1 VRVAVAVPTVPWRAT
16 DRLRDAVDELVALD
30 PAELSDRGLADE
42 LVARRRELDRQEA
55 DFARLA
61 WAAHVRGIGSVDGA
75 ASTAAFLRHRAGMR
89 EGDARSAIECG
100 EVTELLGETG
110 RAWRAGEISTGA
122 ARTIV
127 AARIDGYDAQLL
139 AVEPRLL
146 LHARAGDLRSLRT
159 AIAHFRNLARA
170 DGTQPGDHDGLYLSQ
185 TFGGRTVLTGEF
197 DSLAAETVATTLHAY
212 RDPPSDGDTRT
223 TAQRNA
229 AALVQACEVALAHI
243 GDVGKDAA
251 HVSVIVDW
259 QTLTGNQPGRMDG
272 EFTGPLHP
280 QDVERLLCDASI
292 SRIVTGPDSLPINLG
307 RARRTPS
314 AAQRHAIVA
323 RDQGCRWPGCNRP
336 AGWCQAHH
344 ARPWHPDGPTDV
356 DNLVLFCDHHHD
368 VLHRPGWSMT
378 FDGNELHIYRPDG
391 TEVLADNRR
400 GPDP

>member
-1 VRVAVAVPTVPWRAT
+1 MAVAVPTVPWRAT
-16 DRLRDAVDELVALD
+16 ERLRDAVDELVAVD

-42 LVARRRELDRQEA
+42 LLARRREMDRQEA

-61 WAAHVRGIGSVDGA
+61 WAAHIRGVGSVDGA
-75 ASTAAFLRHRAGMR
+75 ASTAAWLRHRAGMR
-89 EGDARSAIECG
+89 EGDARAAIECG
-100 EVTELLGETG
+100 EVTDLLADTG

-127 AARIDGYDAQLL
+127 AARIDGHDEQLL

-159 AIAHFRNLARA
+159 AIAHFRNLALA
-170 DGTQPGDHDGLYLSQ
+170 DGTHPGEHDGLYLSQ
-185 TFGGRTVLTGEF
+185 TFGGRTVLNGEF
-197 DSLAAETVATTLHAY
+197 DSLAAEIVTTTLHAY
-212 RDPPSDGDTRT
+212 RDPPTDGDPRT

-229 AALVQACEVALAHI
+229 AALVQACGVALAHLA
-243 GDVGKDAA
+243 DVGKDAA
-251 HVSVIVDW
+251 HVSLVVDW
-259 QTLTGNQPGRMDG
+259 QTLTDGQPGRMDG

-280 QDVERLLCDASI
+280 QDVERVLCDASI

-314 AAQRHAIVA
+314 AAQRRAIVA
-323 RDQGCRWPGCNRP
+323 RDQGCRLPGCPRP

-344 ARPWHPDGPTDV
+344 ARPWHQDGPTDV
-356 DNLVLFCDHHHD
+356 DNLILFCDHHHD
-368 VLHRPGWSMT
+368 IVHRPGWTIT
-378 FDGNELHIYRPDG
+378 FNGHELHIYRPDG
-391 TEVLADNRR
+391 TEVLADNGP

>member
-1 VRVAVAVPTVPWRAT
+1 MAVAVHPVMPRAT
-16 DRLRDAVDELVALD
+16 ARLRDAVDSLVEVD

-42 LVARRRELDRQEA
+42 LIARRREMDRQEA

-61 WAAHVRGIGSVDGA
+61 WAAHTRGVGAVDGA
-75 ASTAAFLRHRAGMR
+75 ASTTAFLRHRAGMR
-89 EGDARSAIECG
+89 EGDARAAIECG

-110 RAWRAGEISTGA
+110 RAWRAGEISAGA

-127 AARIDGYDAQLL
+127 AARIDGHDDKLL
-139 AVEPRLL
+139 SVEPRLL
-146 LHARAGDLRSLRT
+146 LHARANDLRSLRT
-159 AIAHFRNLARA
+159 AIAHFRNLAQA
-170 DGTQPGDHDGLYLSQ
+170 DGTQPREHDGLYLAQ
-185 TFGGRTVLTGEF
+185 TYGGRTVLSGEF

-223 TAQRNA
+223 TAQRTA
-229 AALVQACEVALAHI
+229 AALVQVCEVALAHI
-243 GDVGKDAA
+243 ADVGKDAA
-251 HVSVIVDW
+251 HLSLVIDW
-259 QTLTGNQPGRMDG
+259 RTLTAGQPGRMDG

-280 QDVERLLCDASI
+280 QDIERLLCDASI

-314 AAQRHAIVA
+314 AAQRRAIVA

-344 ARPWHPDGPTDV
+344 TRPWYPHGPTDV
-356 DNLVLFCDHHHD
+356 DNLALFCDHHHD

-391 TEVLADNRR
+391 TEVLADQQ